1 MDGMIFIIMGKSAT
15 GKDTL
20 YKELLLRHPELIPV
34 IPYTTR
40 PIREG
45 ETDGEAY
52 HFVTEDE
59 LARLESEGLVV
70 EKRVYHTV
78 KGDWTYFTVDDM
90 DEPADDPDAGDDGKA
105 VSGRYDDIGSE
116 DINPVHIMITTLE
129 GFIKI
134 RDYYGSDRVI
144 PIYIEVDDITRIER
158 SLEREKQQ
166 EKPCVA
172 EICRRF
178 LADDEDFSEDNLARE
193 GIRHRII
200 NDDLDRA
207 VSEVAEVIRKC
218 CNSMKG

>member
-20 YKELLLRHPELIPV
+20 YKELLLRYPELIPV

-52 HFVTEDE
+52 HFVTEEE

-90 DEPADDPDAGDDGKA
+90 DELAAVSDAVDDGKT
-105 VSGRYDDIGSE
+105 VSGRYDAIGSE
-116 DINPVHIMITTLE
+116 EINPAHIMITTLE

>member
-52 HFVTEDE
+52 HFVTEEE

-78 KGDWTYFTVDDM
+78 KGDWTYFTVDDI
-90 DEPADDPDAGDDGKA
+90 DEPAAASDAGDDGTA
-105 VSGRYDDIGSE
+105 VSGRYDTDGSE
-116 DINPVHIMITTLE
+116 KINSAHIMITTLE
-129 GFIKI
+129 GFVKI

-193 GIRHRII
+193 GIRHRIV

-218 CNSMKG
+218 CYMIKN

>member
-20 YKELLLRHPELIPV
+20 YKELLLRYPELIPV

-78 KGDWTYFTVDDM
+78 KGDWTYFTVDDI
-90 DEPADDPDAGDDGKA
+90 DEPAADPDAGDDGKA
-105 VSGRYDDIGSE
+105 VSGRYDAIGSE
-116 DINPVHIMITTLE
+116 DINHAHIMITTLE

-134 RDYYGSDRVI
+134 RDYYGNDRVI

-200 NDDLDRA
+200 NDDLERA

-218 CNSMKG
+218 SGTV